1 MFILHIFFPHNALL
15 WDTGYTRRA
24 DTLMTWQDEGRNG
37 GRRVERARGRENER
51 GWGQGRGGMAE
62 HSAQKGEREESRES
76 THDL

>member
-1 MFILHIFFPHNALL
+1 
-15 WDTGYTRRA
+15 
-24 DTLMTWQDEGRNG
+24 MTWQDEGRNG

-51 GWGQGRGGMAE
+51 GRGQGRGGMAE